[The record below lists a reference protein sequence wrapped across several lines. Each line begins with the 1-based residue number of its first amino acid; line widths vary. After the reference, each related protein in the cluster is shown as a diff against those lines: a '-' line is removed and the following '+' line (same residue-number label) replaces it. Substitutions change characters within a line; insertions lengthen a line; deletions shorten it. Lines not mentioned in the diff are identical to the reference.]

1 MTMMQDISVQAA
13 TQSVFG
19 TGVAGAVLLRGL
31 EAVKLSSSPEVQILD
46 DLCNGY
52 TGGDTAVVLSVGAKG
67 SFNGWA
73 SYEHLPYWLDAVA
86 GKATPTGSGP
96 YVRTWAAPT
105 TTAPSPR
112 LLSLIKGDTAV
123 GAYRGV
129 GCLPSKF
136 MLKQANKSALQFS
149 GDLVAN
155 KLEPTTLTGGLTK
168 SAVTPIMGSQVASIK
183 LDTFAGTMGAT
194 ALPNCTLRYLELNI
208 EPVRN
213 IRYCLGS
220 IIGNTYLENPWTGTL
235 KLSLEFNSTSKAD
248 VDNYVAGTLVQKQVE
263 INYASGTNLAKLQF
277 AGTLTGD
284 IEMFSDD
291 DGVVTVDMELV
302 RTYHTTFA
310 NWFKAS
316 MTNGVSNVQM
326 L

>member
-1 MTMMQDISVQAA
+1 MPMNQDIVVQSA

-19 TGVAGAVLLRGL
+19 TGVAGAILLRGI
-31 EAVKLSSSPEVQILD
+31 EALKLTSSPEVQMLD

-67 SFNGWA
+67 SFNGWT
-73 SYEHLPYWLDAVA
+73 SYEHLPYWLDGVA
-86 GKATPTGSGP
+86 GKATPTGAGP
-96 YVRTWAAPT
+96 YVRAWAAPT
-105 TTAPSPR
+105 TAAPSPR
-112 LLSLIKGDTAV
+112 LLSLIKGDAAV

-136 MLKQANKSALQFS
+136 MLKQANKGPLQYS
-149 GDLVAN
+149 GDLIAN
-155 KLEPTTLTGGLTK
+155 KLEPTTLTGALTMPT
-168 SAVTPIMGSQVASIK
+168 VTPILGSQVASIK
-183 LDTFAGTMGAT
+183 LDAFGGTMGT
-194 ALPNCTLRYLELNI
+194 TTLPNCTLRYLELNI

-220 IIGNTYLENPWTGTL
+220 IVGSTYLENPWTGTL

-248 VDNYVAGTLVQKQVE
+248 VDNYIAGTLVQKLVE

-277 AGTLTGD
+277 AGTLMND
-284 IEMFSDD
+284 VELFADD
-291 DGVVTVDMELV
+291 DGVVTVDMELT
-302 RTYHTTFA
+302 RTYHSTFA

-316 MTNGVSNVQM
+316 ITNSVSNVQM